1 VVACEVAVR
10 GRRQLLARLADASGE
25 LLLRFFHF
33 YPSTRQQL
41 AAGRRVRVYG
51 PVRGGLMGLEI
62 VHRGCTRCVP
72 TSSCR
77 SG

>member
-1 VVACEVAVR
+1 MACEVAIR
-10 GRRQLLARLADASGE
+10 GRRQLLVRLADASGE

-41 AAGRRVRVYG
+41 AVGRRVRVYG

-62 VHRGCTRCVP
+62 VHPRVHAVRA
-72 TSSCR
+72 SSNCR